1 MKNIVLLIIIFLS
14 ISSCNKDI
22 LELKPLDRLSE
33 SSVWEDQSLIE
44 LYVNGSYHSVEHDYY
59 GSMWCS
65 LTDEAYNIQN
75 GSAEMVQRG
84 ELTADNV
91 GTVSDLG
98 SDESWLNPN
107 TNNMNM
113 FDYWKD
119 AYSGIR
125 NINIYF
131 SKIDAAIIDESIKKQ
146 MNGEMKFIR
155 AFIYANL
162 IWRYGGVPIITDIF
176 ELNGDYT
183 VSRNSYDECVTYIC
197 SELDDAIADLPA
209 QQSLDQMGRASGNA
223 AKALKSRVLLYA
235 ASPLNNPSNDLN
247 KWKDAA
253 DAAEALLN
261 KVYTLNDDYQHIF
274 LEDNNEIIF
283 ARYFTLSNFHYTALY
298 NGRNGSHGWG
308 SNCPVQNL
316 VDDYEMAAT
325 GKLPSDPSSGYDPNN
340 PYVGRDPR
348 FYASILY
355 DGAVWAGRETETFDG
370 GLDSRKSNI
379 EAWNATLTGYYLKK
393 FIQEDVPPVYGSTF
407 NATNPYVFFRYG
419 EILLNYAE
427 AKFELGDEQTARTYV
442 NMIRSRN
449 GVDMPPI
456 TDAGDALRQRIYHER
471 RIELAFEGQRF
482 FDVRRWKI
490 ASITANKPLI
500 AMQIFK
506 QNDGSK
512 TYEPINLMNTG
523 FQNKDYLLPIPFA
536 EINRSKGGLIQNPG
550 Y

>member
-75 GSAEMVQRG
+75 GSSEMVQRG

-261 KVYTLNDDYQHIF
+261 KGYTLNDDYQHIF
-274 LEDNNEIIF
+274 LEDNNEN
-283 ARYFTLSNFHYTALY
+283 T
-298 NGRNGSHGWG
+298 
-308 SNCPVQNL
+308 
-316 VDDYEMAAT
+316 
-325 GKLPSDPSSGYDPNN
+325 
-340 PYVGRDPR
+340 
-348 FYASILY
+348 
-355 DGAVWAGRETETFDG
+355 
-370 GLDSRKSNI
+370 
-379 EAWNATLTGYYLKK
+379 
-393 FIQEDVPPVYGSTF
+393 
-407 NATNPYVFFRYG
+407 
-419 EILLNYAE
+419 
-427 AKFELGDEQTARTYV
+427 
-442 NMIRSRN
+442 
-449 GVDMPPI
+449 
-456 TDAGDALRQRIYHER
+456 R
-471 RIELAFEGQRF
+471 RIR
-482 FDVRRWKI
+482 
-490 ASITANKPLI
+490 
-500 AMQIFK
+500 
-506 QNDGSK
+506 
-512 TYEPINLMNTG
+512 
-523 FQNKDYLLPIPFA
+523 
-536 EINRSKGGLIQNPG
+536 
-550 Y
+550 

>member
-1 MKNIVLLIIIFLS
+1 
-14 ISSCNKDI
+14 
-22 LELKPLDRLSE
+22 
-33 SSVWEDQSLIE
+33 
-44 LYVNGSYHSVEHDYY
+44 
-59 GSMWCS
+59 MWCS

-75 GSAEMVQRG
+75 GSSEMVQRG

-490 ASITANKPLI
+490 APITANKPLI

>member
-75 GSAEMVQRG
+75 GSSEMVQRG

-261 KVYTLNDDYQHIF
+261 KGYTLNDDYQHIF

-283 ARYFTLSNFHYTALY
+283 ARSFTLSNFHYTALY